1 MMNLAHPGYLW
12 LFLLFIPLIAWY
24 VWSQR
29 KANPSMRMSSISAFK
44 GLSTSW
50 KVYVKH
56 FSFVLKLAALSCLII
71 ILCRPQTYDKWSMS
85 DTEGTDIVMAID
97 ISASMLSRD
106 LQPDRL
112 EAAKKVAS
120 DFVAKRE
127 SDNIGLVIFAGEGF
141 TLLPMTTHQTTLLNT
156 IHEISINMLDADGTA
171 IGDGIATAINRI
183 KDGKAKS
190 KSIILLTDGTNYS
203 GVVAPLTAAEIAQ
216 KEGIRIY
223 TIGLGTRGTAET
235 PYAQGFG
242 GELLYKPMPVTID
255 EESLKKVA
263 QMTGG
268 KYFRATDNDVLTS
281 IFNEI
286 DKLEKTKIDV
296 KNFTNTQDN
305 YMPWAWALL
314 LLVLLNLTISYT
326 VLRRI
331 PLWFSYS

>member
-12 LFLLFIPLIAWY
+12 LFLLFVPLIAWY

-56 FSFVLKLAALSCLII
+56 LSFVLKLAALSCLII

-141 TLLPMTTHQTTLLNT
+141 TLLPMTTHQATLLNT

-190 KSIILLTDGTNYS
+190 KSIILLTDGTNNS

-331 PLWFSYS
+331 P

>member
-141 TLLPMTTHQTTLLNT
+141 TLLPMTTHQATLLNT

-190 KSIILLTDGTNYS
+190 KSIILLTDGTNNS

-305 YMPWAWALL
+305 YMPWAWGLL
-314 LLVLLNLTISYT
+314 LIVLLNLTISYT

-331 PLWFSYS
+331 P

>member
-112 EAAKKVAS
+112 EAAKKVAR

-141 TLLPMTTHQTTLLNT
+141 TLLPMTTHQATLLNT

-190 KSIILLTDGTNYS
+190 KSIILLTDGTNNS

-314 LLVLLNLTISYT
+314 LLVLLNLTVSYT

-331 PLWFSYS
+331 P

>member
-56 FSFVLKLAALSCLII
+56 FSFVLKLAAISCLII

-141 TLLPMTTHQTTLLNT
+141 TLLPMTTHQATLLNT

-190 KSIILLTDGTNYS
+190 KSIILLTDGTNNS

-331 PLWFSYS
+331 P

>member
-141 TLLPMTTHQTTLLNT
+141 TLLPMTTHQATLLNT

-190 KSIILLTDGTNYS
+190 KSIILLTDGTNNS

-314 LLVLLNLTISYT
+314 VLVLLNLTISYT

-331 PLWFSYS
+331 P

>member
-85 DTEGTDIVMAID
+85 DTGGTDIVMAID

-141 TLLPMTTHQTTLLNT
+141 TLLPMTTHQATLLNT

-190 KSIILLTDGTNYS
+190 KSIILLTDGTNNS

-331 PLWFSYS
+331 P

>member
-50 KVYVKH
+50 KVYVRH

-141 TLLPMTTHQTTLLNT
+141 TLLPMTTHQATLLNT

-190 KSIILLTDGTNYS
+190 KSIILLTDGTNNS

-314 LLVLLNLTISYT
+314 LLVLLNLTVSYT

-331 PLWFSYS
+331 P

>member
-120 DFVAKRE
+120 DFGAKRE

-141 TLLPMTTHQTTLLNT
+141 TLLPMTTHQATLLNT

-190 KSIILLTDGTNYS
+190 KSIILLTDGTNNS

-331 PLWFSYS
+331 P

>member
-24 VWSQR
+24 VWSRR

-50 KVYVKH
+50 NVYVKH

-141 TLLPMTTHQTTLLNT
+141 TLLPMTTHQATLLNT

-190 KSIILLTDGTNYS
+190 KSIILLTDGTNNS

-331 PLWFSYS
+331 P

>member
-141 TLLPMTTHQTTLLNT
+141 TLLPMTTHQATLLNT

-190 KSIILLTDGTNYS
+190 KSIILLTDGTNNS
-203 GVVAPLTAAEIAQ
+203 GVVAPLTAAEIAL

-331 PLWFSYS
+331 P

>member
-141 TLLPMTTHQTTLLNT
+141 TLLPMTTHQATLLNT

-190 KSIILLTDGTNYS
+190 KSIILLTDGTNNS

-223 TIGLGTRGTAET
+223 TSGLGTRGTAET

-331 PLWFSYS
+331 P

>member
-85 DTEGTDIVMAID
+85 DTEGTDIVMVID

-141 TLLPMTTHQTTLLNT
+141 TLLPMTTHQATLLNT

-190 KSIILLTDGTNYS
+190 KSIILLTDGTNNS

-331 PLWFSYS
+331 P

>member
-120 DFVAKRE
+120 DFVAKRK

-141 TLLPMTTHQTTLLNT
+141 TLLPMTTHQATLLNT

-190 KSIILLTDGTNYS
+190 KSIILLTDGTNNS

-331 PLWFSYS
+331 P

>member
-29 KANPSMRMSSISAFK
+29 KTNPSMRMSSISAFK

-141 TLLPMTTHQTTLLNT
+141 TLLPMTTHQATLLNT

-190 KSIILLTDGTNYS
+190 KSIILLTDGTNNS

-331 PLWFSYS
+331 P

>member
-141 TLLPMTTHQTTLLNT
+141 TLLPMTTHQATLLNT

-190 KSIILLTDGTNYS
+190 KSIILLTDGTNNS

-268 KYFRATDNDVLTS
+268 KYFRATNNDVLTS

-331 PLWFSYS
+331 P

>member
-50 KVYVKH
+50 KGYVKH
-56 FSFVLKLAALSCLII
+56 VSFVLKLAALSCLII

-141 TLLPMTTHQTTLLNT
+141 TLLPMTTHQATLLNT

-190 KSIILLTDGTNYS
+190 KSIILLTDGTNNS

-216 KEGIRIY
+216 KEDIRIY

-331 PLWFSYS
+331 P

>member
-141 TLLPMTTHQTTLLNT
+141 TLLPMTAHQATLLNT

-190 KSIILLTDGTNYS
+190 KSIILLTDGTNNS

-331 PLWFSYS
+331 P

>member
-141 TLLPMTTHQTTLLNT
+141 TLLPMTTHQATLLNT

-190 KSIILLTDGTNYS
+190 KSIILLTDGTNNS

-255 EESLKKVA
+255 EESLQKVA

-331 PLWFSYS
+331 P

>member
-141 TLLPMTTHQTTLLNT
+141 TLLPMTTHQATLLNT

-190 KSIILLTDGTNYS
+190 KSIILLTDGTNNS

-305 YMPWAWALL
+305 YMRWAWALL

-326 VLRRI
+326 MLRRI
-331 PLWFSYS
+331 P

>member
-50 KVYVKH
+50 KVHVKH
-56 FSFVLKLAALSCLII
+56 LSFVLKLAALSCLII

-141 TLLPMTTHQTTLLNT
+141 TLLPMTTHQATLLNT

-190 KSIILLTDGTNYS
+190 KSIILLTDGTNNS

-305 YMPWAWALL
+305 YMPLAWALL

-331 PLWFSYS
+331 P

>member
-1 MMNLAHPGYLW
+1 MMNFAHPGYLW

-141 TLLPMTTHQTTLLNT
+141 TLLPVTTHQATLLNT

-190 KSIILLTDGTNYS
+190 KSIILLTDGTNNS

-331 PLWFSYS
+331 P

>member
-29 KANPSMRMSSISAFK
+29 KANPSMRMSSISALK

-141 TLLPMTTHQTTLLNT
+141 TLLPMTTHQATLLNT

-190 KSIILLTDGTNYS
+190 KSIILLTDGTNNS

-331 PLWFSYS
+331 P

>member
-1 MMNLAHPGYLW
+1 MMNLAHPDYLW

-141 TLLPMTTHQTTLLNT
+141 TLLPMTTHQATLLNT

-190 KSIILLTDGTNYS
+190 KSIILLTDGTNNS

-331 PLWFSYS
+331 P

>member
-141 TLLPMTTHQTTLLNT
+141 TLLPMTTHQATLLNT

-190 KSIILLTDGTNYS
+190 KSIILLTDGTNNS

-242 GELLYKPMPVTID
+242 GELLYKPLPVTID

-331 PLWFSYS
+331 P

>member
-1 MMNLAHPGYLW
+1 MNFAHPGFLW
-12 LFLLFIPLIAWY
+12 LHLLLIPLIAWY

-29 KANPSMRMSSISAFK
+29 KASPSMRLSSTSAF
-44 GLSTSW
+44 SAMPTSW
-50 KVYVKH
+50 KVYVRH
-56 FSFVLKLAALSCLII
+56 LAFALKLAALSCLII
-71 ILCRPQTYDKWSMS
+71 ILCRPQTYDRWSAS
-85 DTEGTDIVMAID
+85 DTEGTDIVLAVD
-97 ISASMLSRD
+97 ISASMLARD

-112 EAAKKVAS
+112 EAAKKVAA

-141 TLLPMTTHQTTLLNT
+141 TLLPMTTHQATLLNT
-156 IHEISINMLDADGTA
+156 INNISINMLDADGTA

-190 KSIILLTDGTNYS
+190 KSIILLTDGTNNS
-203 GVVAPLTAAEIAQ
+203 GVVAPLTATEIAQ

-242 GELLYKPMPVTID
+242 GEILYKPMPVTID
-255 EESLKKVA
+255 EASLKKVA

-268 KYFRATDNDVLTS
+268 KYFRATDNDVLNS
-281 IFNEI
+281 VFNEI

-296 KNFTNTQDN
+296 QNFTNTQDN

-314 LLVLLNLTISYT
+314 ALVMLNVLLYHT

-331 PLWFSYS
+331 P

>member
-85 DTEGTDIVMAID
+85 DTEIVMAID

-120 DFVAKRE
+120 NFVAKRE

-141 TLLPMTTHQTTLLNT
+141 TLLPMTTHQATLLNT

-190 KSIILLTDGTNYS
+190 KSIILLTDGTNNS

-331 PLWFSYS
+331 P

>member
-1 MMNLAHPGYLW
+1 MMNFAHPDYLW

-112 EAAKKVAS
+112 EAAKKVAAN
-120 DFVAKRE
+120 FVAKRE

-141 TLLPMTTHQTTLLNT
+141 TLLPMTTHQATLLNT

-190 KSIILLTDGTNYS
+190 KSIILLTDGTNNS

-296 KNFTNTQDN
+296 QNFTNTQDN

-314 LLVLLNLTISYT
+314 LIVLLNLTISYT

-331 PLWFSYS
+331 P

>member
-29 KANPSMRMSSISAFK
+29 KANPSMRMSSIRAFK

-127 SDNIGLVIFAGEGF
+127 SDNIGLVIFADEGF
-141 TLLPMTTHQTTLLNT
+141 TLLPMTTHQATLLNT

-190 KSIILLTDGTNYS
+190 KSIILLTDGTNNS

-331 PLWFSYS
+331 P

>member
-85 DTEGTDIVMAID
+85 DSEGTDIVMAID

-141 TLLPMTTHQTTLLNT
+141 TLLPMTTHQATLLNT

-190 KSIILLTDGTNYS
+190 KSIILLTDGTNNS

-331 PLWFSYS
+331 P

>member
-141 TLLPMTTHQTTLLNT
+141 TLLPMTTHQATLLNT

-190 KSIILLTDGTNYS
+190 KSIILLTDGTNNS

-268 KYFRATDNDVLTS
+268 KYFRATDNDMLTS

-326 VLRRI
+326 MLRRI
-331 PLWFSYS
+331 P

>member
-141 TLLPMTTHQTTLLNT
+141 TLLPMTTHQATLLNT
-156 IHEISINMLDADGTA
+156 NHEISINMLDADGTA

-190 KSIILLTDGTNYS
+190 KSIILLTDGTNNS

-331 PLWFSYS
+331 P

>member
-44 GLSTSW
+44 GLSSSW

-141 TLLPMTTHQTTLLNT
+141 TLLPMTTHQATLLNT

-190 KSIILLTDGTNYS
+190 KSIILLTDGTNNS

-331 PLWFSYS
+331 P

>member
-141 TLLPMTTHQTTLLNT
+141 TLLPMTTHQATLLNT

-190 KSIILLTDGTNYS
+190 KSIILLTDGTNNS

-268 KYFRATDNDVLTS
+268 KYFRATDNDMLTS

-331 PLWFSYS
+331 P

>member
-141 TLLPMTTHQTTLLNT
+141 TLLPMTTHQATLLNT

-190 KSIILLTDGTNYS
+190 KSIILLTDVTNNS

-331 PLWFSYS
+331 P

>member
-29 KANPSMRMSSISAFK
+29 KANPSMRMSSIRAFK

-141 TLLPMTTHQTTLLNT
+141 TLLPMTTHQATLLNT

-190 KSIILLTDGTNYS
+190 KSIILLTDGTNNS

-326 VLRRI
+326 MLRRI
-331 PLWFSYS
+331 P

>member
-141 TLLPMTTHQTTLLNT
+141 TLLPMTTHQATLLNT

-190 KSIILLTDGTNYS
+190 KSIILLTDGTNNS

-305 YMPWAWALL
+305 YMPWACALL

-331 PLWFSYS
+331 P

>member
-1 MMNLAHPGYLW
+1 MIKFANPYYLW
-12 LFLLFIPLIAWY
+12 LFLLYIPLIVWY
-24 VWSQR
+24 VMKQR
-29 KANPSMRMSSISAFK
+29 TADPTMSVSTTSPFANMRN
-44 GLSTSW
+44 SW
-50 KVYVKH
+50 KCYLRH
-56 FSFVLKLAALSCLII
+56 LIFVVRLAAIGCLII
-71 ILCRPQTYDKWSMS
+71 ILCRPQTYDSWSTS
-85 DTEGTDIVMAID
+85 ETEGTDIV
-97 ISASMLSRD
+97 ISLDVSTSMLAQDFKPNRF
-106 LQPDRL
+106 
-112 EAAKKVAS
+112 EAAKDVAAK
-120 DFVAKRE
+120 FVSGRE
-127 SDNIGLVIFAGEGF
+127 TDNIGLVIFAGESF
-141 TLLPMTTHQTTLLNT
+141 TQVPLTTDKAVLMNYIQDMKIGVL
-156 IHEISINMLDADGTA
+156 EDGTA

-183 KDGKAKS
+183 KNGKAKS
-190 KSIILLTDGTNYS
+190 KSIILLTDGSNNT

-331 PLWFSYS
+331 P

>member
-141 TLLPMTTHQTTLLNT
+141 TLLPMTTHQATLLNT

-190 KSIILLTDGTNYS
+190 KSIILLTDGTNNS

-216 KEGIRIY
+216 KEDIRIY

-331 PLWFSYS
+331 P

>member
-141 TLLPMTTHQTTLLNT
+141 TLLPMTTHQATLLNT

-190 KSIILLTDGTNYS
+190 KSIILLTDGTNNS

-223 TIGLGTRGTAET
+223 NIGLGTRGTAET

-331 PLWFSYS
+331 P